1 MAKPK
6 YASKEYNQAMDRPPL
21 DPVYAAGLLAREK
34 KENFKIF
41 ATNKGGYIYYR
52 DDFLKAAAQPASP
65 PISATA
71 AAMAP
76 PPSEA
81 IGQSTFQAPP
91 QEKAKPARAGNK
103 LDDSLLTS
111 KKPSS
116 DIDKA
121 QRIGTPG
128 ETIPIV
134 FGKRANSIGGVWIQ
148 PPLVKA
154 GTKLFVGSFLY
165 PVSQGEIV
173 SAPVK
178 YRAWVGLRS
187 IAFLADQT
195 ITLQHDYATSASL
208 AAAPSVCP
216 IGGSTLFCG
225 VETFS
230 YLEQVFKAEVGFVFT
245 NSFAVDAGVY
255 SGLRIITR
263 GTGDTSNTVFTY
275 TADDIQVFNS
285 DSGADVTAAWLTFSG
300 ITSPASVTFAENF
313 NSATGGGRTVGTIL
327 DTIAVVGYIELG
339 AGGIAAALG
348 IPAGAKPIFQNTV
361 AVVDTQY
368 NPLLPASTGTLLGTQ
383 YEIVQTPYADPA
395 STPSANN
402 SAYADIT
409 FLRIEGDI
417 YDPPSEG
424 SFPTTTKQ
432 IFIYYEQGV
441 KVDLYSGGLVGG
453 VYPRGASNQLVDLVM
468 YLFTIYKQ
476 ANGAATADIA
486 SPIFIGNL
494 TSIAAFC
501 SQYNLFFNG
510 VLDETVNIID
520 IAATLVPYFLLSF
533 LSLGGQYRFEPL
545 LPLTGN
551 SIKLTALTPAATF
564 TEDEILPGSF
574 SKSFRAVSDRQDF
587 IAVMLYREANPSE
600 IGIQR
605 TKQVAYT
612 TTALDA
618 PVEQFDMTD
627 FCTSADHAAIYAKY
641 ELSKRKL
648 STHSISFQTALITT
662 GLKPTD
668 VIKIQRQRITS
679 RGDNRTEIE
688 WYQITGISYGTDG
701 GSTIEAE
708 HFPVSGSDI
717 AEISNSIVNGSF
729 RVL

>member
-1 MAKPK
+1 MARTPAQQDIALS
-6 YASKEYNQAMDRPPL
+6 ASGGRYKSYID
-21 DPVYAAGLLAREK
+21 AASRG
-34 KENFKIF
+34 FKVPI
-41 ATNKGGYIYYR
+41 AAV
-52 DDFLKAAAQPASP
+52 AAAITP
-65 PISATA
+65 PRTE
-71 AAMAP
+71 P
-76 PPSEA
+76 
-81 IGQSTFQAPP
+81 TFQAPP
-91 QEKAKPARAGNK
+91 QEKSKPARAGNK
-103 LDDSLLTS
+103 LDDSLLTG
-111 KKPSS
+111 KKPSA

-134 FGKRANSIGGVWIQ
+134 FGKRTSGIGGVWIQ

-173 SAPVK
+173 STPVK
-178 YRAWVGLRS
+178 HRTYVGLRNV
-187 IAFLADQT
+187 AFLEDQT
-195 ITLQHDYATSASL
+195 ITLQHDYATAASL

-230 YLEQVFKAEVGFVFT
+230 YLAQLFKAEVNFVYT
-245 NSFAVDAGVY
+245 ESVAVDAGVY
-255 SGLRIITR
+255 AGVRIITR
-263 GTGDTSNTVFTY
+263 GTGDTSNTVITFTG
-275 TADDIQVFNS
+275 ADVKVFNS
-285 DSGADVTAAWLTFSG
+285 DNGADVTAAWFTFTG
-300 ITSPASVTFAENF
+300 FSPATLFAENF
-313 NSATGGGRTVGTIL
+313 DSATGGGRTVGTIL
-327 DTIAVVGYIELG
+327 DTVALFGYFEPG
-339 AGGIAAALG
+339 AGGFAAALG
-348 IPAGAKPIFQNTV
+348 IPAGARAIFQQTV

-368 NPLLPASTGTLLGTQ
+368 NPSLPASTGALIGTQ
-383 YEIVQTPYADPA
+383 KEIIQTPYPDPDVTPTAD
-395 STPSANN
+395 N

-432 IFIYYEQGV
+432 IFIYYEEGV

-453 VYPRGASNQLVDLVM
+453 VYPTGASNQLVDLVM

-476 ANGAATADIA
+476 ADGAATADIA
-486 SPIFIGNL
+486 SPIFIDNL

-501 SQYNLFFNG
+501 DEYELYFNG

-520 IAATLVPYFLLSF
+520 IASTLAPYFLLSF

-551 SIKLTALTPAATF
+551 AIKLTALTPAATF

-574 SKSFRAVSDRQDF
+574 SKSFRAVSDRQDI

-605 TKQVAYT
+605 TRQVAYT

-641 ELSKRKL
+641 ELAKRKF

-662 GLKPTD
+662 GLNPTD
-668 VIKIQRQRITS
+668 IIKIQRQRISS

-688 WYQITGISYGTDG
+688 WYQITGITYGTDG

-708 HFPVSGSDI
+708 HFPVSNSDI
-717 AEISNSIVNGSF
+717 AEISDSIVNGSF

>member
-1 MAKPK
+1 MA
-6 YASKEYNQAMDRPPL
+6 YGDASPNQRKSVNVA
-21 DPVYAAGLLAREK
+21 Y
-34 KENFKIF
+34 
-41 ATNKGGYIYYR
+41 GGSAQKLRASPSVADLEFQLRGEGWGNQTQKTTQGSISCA
-52 DDFLKAAAQPASP
+52 AAAQG
-65 PISATA
+65 PIAAGAQIPVA
-71 AAMAP
+71 AAAAAITP
-76 PPSEA
+76 P
-81 IGQSTFQAPP
+81 TFQAPP
-91 QEKAKPARAGNK
+91 QEKAKPARAGKK

-111 KKPSS
+111 KKPSA

-134 FGKRANSIGGVWIQ
+134 FGKRASGIGGVWIQ

-178 YRAWVGLRS
+178 YRAWVGLRN

-195 ITLQHDYATSASL
+195 ITLQHDYATAASL

-225 VETFS
+225 VETYS
-230 YLEQVFKAEVGFVFT
+230 YLQPLIKAEVG
-245 NSFAVDAGVY
+245 Y
-255 SGLRIITR
+255 
-263 GTGDTSNTVFTY
+263 VFTY
-275 TADDIQVFNS
+275 SDEGLLGDSEFYVGERYRFLGTGGIANTAATHTAADVTVFNS
-285 DSGADVTAAWLTFSG
+285 DTGADVTAAWLTATG
-300 ITSPASVTFAENF
+300 IPPSAVFLYGLSPA
-313 NSATGGGRTVGTIL
+313 GTIIDFVAL
-327 DTIAVVGYIELG
+327 SGLYPSDPVLR
-339 AGGIAAALG
+339 AALG
-348 IPAGAKPIFQNTV
+348 LPSGARAVYQAEMQNVTN
-361 AVVDTQY
+361 QY
-368 NPLLPASTGTLLGTQ
+368 DPLLPADTGTFEGLQIEKILS
-383 YEIVQTPYADPA
+383 PYADPT

-424 SFPTTTKQ
+424 SYPTTTKQ

-486 SPIFIGNL
+486 SPIFVGNL

-501 SQYNLFFNG
+501 SQYSLFFNG

-520 IAATLVPYFLLSF
+520 IAATLAPYFLLSF

-551 SIKLTALTPAATF
+551 AIKLTALTPAATF

-605 TKQVAYT
+605 TKQVAFT

-627 FCTSADHAAIYAKY
+627 FCTSANHAAIYAKY
-641 ELSKRKL
+641 ELAKRKF

-668 VIKIQRQRITS
+668 VIKIQRQRISS
-679 RGDNRTEIE
+679 RGDNRAEIE

>member
-1 MAKPK
+1 MAGTIQLIKLIRGLNNIQREK
-6 YASKEYNQAMDRPPL
+6 DNAAIVARQAANRAKQAAASSPAIAPDPPVAISALPPL
-21 DPVYAAGLLAREK
+21 S
-34 KENFKIF
+34 
-41 ATNKGGYIYYR
+41 TGG
-52 DDFLKAAAQPASP
+52 DFVF
-65 PISATA
+65 T
-71 AAMAP
+71 
-76 PPSEA
+76 
-81 IGQSTFQAPP
+81 APP

-111 KKPSS
+111 KKPSA

-195 ITLQHDYATSASL
+195 ITLQHDYATAASL

-230 YLEQVFKAEVGFVFT
+230 YLGQLLEAEVGFVWT
-245 NSFAVDAGVY
+245 ESFAIDSGVY
-255 SGLRIITR
+255 TGARLLTR
-263 GTGDTSNTVFTY
+263 GTGDTSNTVITY
-275 TADDIQVFNS
+275 TGADLQVFNS
-285 DSGADVTAAWLTFSG
+285 DNGADVTTAYFTFTG
-300 ITSPASVTFAENF
+300 FSPATVFAENF
-313 NSATGGGRTVGTIL
+313 NSATGGGFTSGTL
-327 DTIAVVGYIELG
+327 RDNIALFGYAEFG
-339 AGGIAAALG
+339 ASGIAAALG
-348 IPAGAKPIFQNTV
+348 IPAGARPIFQITV
-361 AVVDTQY
+361 DAVNTQY
-368 NPLLPASTGTLLGTQ
+368 NPSLPASSGTLIGVHR
-383 YEIVQTPYADPA
+383 EIVQTPYADPA

-486 SPIFIGNL
+486 SPIFVGNL

-501 SQYNLFFNG
+501 SQYNLLFNG

-520 IAATLVPYFLLSF
+520 IAATLAPYFLLSF

-605 TKQVAYT
+605 TKQVAFT
-612 TTALDA
+612 ATALDA

-627 FCTSADHAAIYAKY
+627 FCASADHAAIYAKY
-641 ELSKRKL
+641 ELAKRKF

-668 VIKIQRQRITS
+668 VIKIQRQRISS

>member
-1 MAKPK
+1 M
-6 YASKEYNQAMDRPPL
+6 
-21 DPVYAAGLLAREK
+21 
-34 KENFKIF
+34 
-41 ATNKGGYIYYR
+41 TNI
-52 DDFLKAAAQPASP
+52 AAQ
-65 PISATA
+65 A
-71 AAMAP
+71 AEIV
-76 PPSEA
+76 PPSAES
-81 IGQSTFQAPP
+81 IGQGTFQAAP
-91 QEKAKPARAGNK
+91 QDKAKPARAGKK

-111 KKPSS
+111 KKPSA

-128 ETIPIV
+128 ETIPIA
-134 FGKRANSIGGVWIQ
+134 FGKRVNNIGGVWVQ
-148 PPLVKA
+148 PPLLKS
-154 GTKLFVGSFLY
+154 GTSNFVGSFLY
-165 PVSQGEIV
+165 AISQGEIV
-173 SAPVK
+173 SSPVK
-178 YRAWVGLRS
+178 YRTWVGLRTV
-187 IAFLADQT
+187 AFLPDQT
-195 ITLQHDYATSASL
+195 ITLAHDYATAASL
-208 AAAPSVCP
+208 VAAPSVCP
-216 IGGSTLFCG
+216 IGGSSLFCG
-225 VETFS
+225 VETYS
-230 YLEQVFKAEVGFVFT
+230 YLSTLYQAQVDSTFIEVISADFYEGT
-245 NSFAVDAGVY
+245 KE
-255 SGLRIITR
+255 ITR
-263 GTGDTSNTVFTY
+263 GTGDTSNSVFFVAT
-275 TADDIQVFNS
+275 DSLEVFNS
-285 DSGADVTAAWLTFSG
+285 STGADVTTAFFTFIG
-300 ITSPASVTFAENF
+300 ITPSPSVKFAYNTI
-313 NSATGGGRTVGTIL
+313 SSGGVVIGGKTVGTIEDL
-327 DTIAVVGYIELG
+327 GVG
-339 AGGIAAALG
+339 APDSAFNTALG
-348 IPAGAKPIFQNTV
+348 LPPGASAIFVNTV
-361 AVVDTQY
+361 TEVNNQV
-368 NPLLPASTGTLLGTQ
+368 NMLNPASTGTLTG
-383 YEIVQTPYADPA
+383 VQREFVISPYANPA
-395 STPSANN
+395 STPTANN

-409 FLRIEGDI
+409 FLRINGDI

-441 KVDLYSGGLVGG
+441 KVDLYSGGLVAG

-501 SQYNLFFNG
+501 SQYSLFFNG

-520 IAATLVPYFLLSF
+520 IASTLAPYFLLSF

-551 SIKLTALTPAATF
+551 AIKLTALTPAATF
-564 TEDEILPGSF
+564 TEDEILSGSF
-574 SKSFRAVSDRQDF
+574 NKSYRAVSNRQDF

-627 FCTSADHAAIYAKY
+627 FCVSPDHAVIYAKY
-641 ELSKRKL
+641 ELAKRKL
-648 STHSISFQTALITT
+648 STHSINFQTALITT

-668 VIKIQRQRITS
+668 IIKIQRQRISS

-688 WYQITGISYGTDG
+688 WYQITGITYDTDG

>member
-1 MAKPK
+1 MSFLPSGIRAPMN
-6 YASKEYNQAMDRPPL
+6 AESFRQATL
-21 DPVYAAGLLAREK
+21 QAQAANLPAQ
-34 KENFKIF
+34 
-41 ATNKGGYIYYR
+41 
-52 DDFLKAAAQPASP
+52 AAQLQA
-65 PISATA
+65 
-71 AAMAP
+71 
-76 PPSEA
+76 
-81 IGQSTFQAPP
+81 QAPQAAVSQTQAAP
-91 QEKAKPARAGNK
+91 QEKAKPARAGKK

-111 KKPSS
+111 KKPSA

-134 FGKRANSIGGVWIQ
+134 FGKRVNNIGGVWIQ
-148 PPLVKA
+148 PPLVKS

-173 SAPVK
+173 STPVK
-178 YRAWVGLRS
+178 YRAWVGLRN

-195 ITLQHDYATSASL
+195 ITLQHDYATAASL

-230 YLEQVFKAEVGFVFT
+230 YLEQPYKAEVGFVLT
-245 NSFAVDAGVY
+245 NSYDVDAGIYTGV
-255 SGLRIITR
+255 RIITR

-275 TADDIQVFNS
+275 TAADVQVFNS
-285 DSGADVTAAWLTFSG
+285 DNGADVTTAWLTFTG
-300 ITSPASVTFAENF
+300 YSPGTIFAENF
-313 NSATGGGRTVGTIL
+313 NTATGGGRTVGTIL
-327 DTIAVVGYIELG
+327 DYVALTGYIELG

-348 IPAGAKPIFQNTV
+348 IPAGAKPVYQNTIS
-361 AVVDTQY
+361 VVNTQY
-368 NPLLPASTGTLLGTQ
+368 NASLPASTGTLIGTQ
-383 YEIVQTPYADPA
+383 WEIIQTPYANPA
-395 STPSANN
+395 STPTANN

-409 FLRIEGDI
+409 FLRIQGNI

-486 SPIFIGNL
+486 SPIFTGNL

-501 SQYNLFFNG
+501 TQYNLFFNG
-510 VLDETVNIID
+510 VLDETVNIIE
-520 IAATLVPYFLLSF
+520 IAATLAPYFLLSF
-533 LSLGGQYRFEPL
+533 LSLGGQYRFEPF

-551 SIKLTALTPAATF
+551 AIKLTALTPAATF
-564 TEDEILPGSF
+564 TEDQILPGSF
-574 SKSFRAVSDRQDF
+574 SKSFRAVSNRQDF

-605 TKQVAYT
+605 TKQVAYA

-627 FCTSADHAAIYAKY
+627 FCTSPDHAVIYAKY
-641 ELSKRKL
+641 ELAKRKF
-648 STHSISFQTALITT
+648 STHTISFQTALITT

-668 VIKIQRQRITS
+668 IIKIQRQRISS

-688 WYQITGISYGTDG
+688 WYQISGITYETDG

>member
-41 ATNKGGYIYYR
+41 AENKGGYIYYR

-65 PISATA
+65 PIAATA
-71 AAMAP
+71 AAMVP
-76 PPSEA
+76 PLREPV
-81 IGQSTFQAPP
+81 FQAPP

-111 KKPSS
+111 KKPSA

-173 SAPVK
+173 STPVK

-187 IAFLADQT
+187 LAFLADQT
-195 ITLQHDYATSASL
+195 ITLQHDYATAASL

-230 YLEQVFKAEVGFVFT
+230 YLEPVFKAEVGAEYIF
-245 NSFAVDAGVY
+245 SD
-255 SGLRIITR
+255 RIELYLGYREITR
-263 GTGDTSNTVFTY
+263 GTGDTSNTVFSY
-275 TADDIQVFNS
+275 TAADVEVFNS
-285 DSGADVTAAWLTFSG
+285 ETGADVTSAWLAFTGFSPG
-300 ITSPASVTFAENF
+300 TVFVNNY
-313 NSATGGGRTVGTIL
+313 NSTTLGGRTVGTIRDEVAL
-327 DTIAVVGYIELG
+327 FGYAAPTS
-339 AGGIAAALG
+339 AGFNAALG
-348 IPAGAKPIFQNTV
+348 LTPGSRAVFRETV
-361 AVVDTQY
+361 SAVNTQY
-368 NPLLPASTGTLLGTQ
+368 NPLLPASTGTLLGVQ
-383 YEIVQTPYADPA
+383 GEIIYTPYADPA
-395 STPSANN
+395 STPTANN

-424 SFPTTTKQ
+424 SYPTTTKQ

-476 ANGAATADIA
+476 ADGAATADIA
-486 SPIFIGNL
+486 SPIFVGNL

-520 IAATLVPYFLLSF
+520 IAATLAPYFLLSF

-551 SIKLTALTPAATF
+551 AIKLTALTPAATF

-574 SKSFRAVSDRQDF
+574 SKSFRAVSDRQD
-587 IAVMLYREANPSE
+587 S
-600 IGIQR
+600 
-605 TKQVAYT
+605 
-612 TTALDA
+612 
-618 PVEQFDMTD
+618 
-627 FCTSADHAAIYAKY
+627 
-641 ELSKRKL
+641 
-648 STHSISFQTALITT
+648 HSISFQTALITT

-668 VIKIQRQRITS
+668 VIKIQRQRISS

>member
-1 MAKPK
+1 MVNKAPILSTTYQSTLPESPKKITVKAKAAELQAKTPQ
-6 YASKEYNQAMDRPPL
+6 AAVSQNQA
-21 DPVYAAGLLAREK
+21 A
-34 KENFKIF
+34 
-41 ATNKGGYIYYR
+41 
-52 DDFLKAAAQPASP
+52 
-65 PISATA
+65 
-71 AAMAP
+71 
-76 PPSEA
+76 
-81 IGQSTFQAPP
+81 P
-91 QEKAKPARAGNK
+91 QEKAKPARAGKK

-128 ETIPIV
+128 ETIPII
-134 FGKRANSIGGVWIQ
+134 FGKRANNIGGVWIQ

-173 SAPVK
+173 SSPVK
-178 YRAWVGLRS
+178 YRTWVGTRS
-187 IAFLADQT
+187 LAFLPDQSIT
-195 ITLQHDYATSASL
+195 IQHNYATAASL

-230 YLEQVFKAEVGFVFT
+230 YLEPVFKAEVGAENIF
-245 NSFAVDAGVY
+245 S
-255 SGLRIITR
+255 SRIELYVGFRDITR
-263 GTGDTSNTVFTY
+263 GIGDTSNTTFSY
-275 TADDIQVFNS
+275 TAADIEVFNS
-285 DSGADVTAAWLTFSG
+285 ETGADVTAAWLTYTGYSPG
-300 ITSPASVTFAENF
+300 IVFIRNF
-313 NSATGGGRTVGTIL
+313 NSATGGGYTVGSIVDYVAL
-327 DTIAVVGYIELG
+327 IGY
-339 AGGIAAALG
+339 APPTPADYNAALG
-348 IPAGAKPIFQNTV
+348 LTAGSRAVYRETV
-361 AVVDTQY
+361 AVVNTQY
-368 NPLLPASTGTLLGTQ
+368 NPSLPASTGTLIGTQ
-383 YEIVQTPYADPA
+383 TEIIYTPYANPA
-395 STPSANN
+395 STPTANN

-441 KVDLYSGGLVGG
+441 KVDLYSGGLVSG

-486 SPIFIGNL
+486 SPIFTGNL

-501 SQYNLFFNG
+501 NQYNLFFNG

-520 IAATLVPYFLLSF
+520 IASTLAPYFLLSF
-533 LSLGGQYRFEPL
+533 LSLGGQYRFEPF

-551 SIKLTALTPAATF
+551 AIKLTALTPAATF
-564 TEDEILPGSF
+564 TEDEILPDSF

-627 FCTSADHAAIYAKY
+627 FCASPDHAVIYAKY
-641 ELSKRKL
+641 ELAKRKF
-648 STHSISFQTALITT
+648 STHTISFQTALITT

-668 VIKIQRQRITS
+668 IIKIQRQRISS

-688 WYQITGISYGTDG
+688 WYQISGITYETDG
-701 GSTIEAE
+701 SSTIEAE
-708 HFPVSGSDI
+708 HFPVSSSNI

>member
-1 MAKPK
+1 MAQVNESN
-6 YASKEYNQAMDRPPL
+6 YAQVIKAVEDRMLANSTNFRQGVGMRYTTTAEYFADS
-21 DPVYAAGLLAREK
+21 AALTEAYVIRRRV
-34 KENFKIF
+34 N
-41 ATNKGGYIYYR
+41 T
-52 DDFLKAAAQPASP
+52 QSTTP
-65 PISATA
+65 PIAATA
-71 AAMAP
+71 AAIP
-76 PPSEA
+76 PPLREPV
-81 IGQSTFQAPP
+81 FQAPP
-91 QEKAKPARAGNK
+91 QEKAKPARAGKK

-111 KKPSS
+111 KKPSA

-134 FGKRANSIGGVWIQ
+134 FGKRANNIGGVWIQ
-148 PPLVKA
+148 PPMVKA

-178 YRAWVGLRS
+178 YRAWVGLRN

-195 ITLQHDYATSASL
+195 ITLQHDYATAASL
-208 AAAPSVCP
+208 AAAPSACP

-225 VETFS
+225 VETYS
-230 YLEQVFKAEVGFVFT
+230 YLQPLIKAEVGH
-245 NSFAVDAGVY
+245 
-255 SGLRIITR
+255 
-263 GTGDTSNTVFTY
+263 VFTY
-275 TADDIQVFNS
+275 SDEGLLGDSEFYVGERYRFLGTGSIANTAATHTAADVTVFNS
-285 DSGADVTAAWLTFSG
+285 DTGADVTAAWLT
-300 ITSPASVTFAENF
+300 
-313 NSATGGGRTVGTIL
+313 ATGIPPSTVFVYGLQPAGTIIDFVAISGL
-327 DTIAVVGYIELG
+327 YPSDPVLR
-339 AGGIAAALG
+339 AALG
-348 IPAGAKPIFQNTV
+348 LPSGARAVYQAEIQNVTN
-361 AVVDTQY
+361 QY
-368 NPLLPASTGTLLGTQ
+368 DPLLPADTGTFEGLQIEKILS
-383 YEIVQTPYADPA
+383 PYANPA
-395 STPSANN
+395 STPTANN

-424 SFPTTTKQ
+424 SYPTTTKQ

-486 SPIFIGNL
+486 SPIFVGNL

-501 SQYNLFFNG
+501 SQYSLFFNG

-520 IAATLVPYFLLSF
+520 IAATLAPYFLLSF

-551 SIKLTALTPAATF
+551 AIKLTALTPAATF

-605 TKQVAYT
+605 TKQVAFT

-627 FCTSADHAAIYAKY
+627 FCTSANHAAIYAKY
-641 ELSKRKL
+641 ELAKRKF

>member
-1 MAKPK
+1 M
-6 YASKEYNQAMDRPPL
+6 
-21 DPVYAAGLLAREK
+21 
-34 KENFKIF
+34 ENIS
-41 ATNKGGYIYYR
+41 AQ
-52 DDFLKAAAQPASP
+52 AAAITPVPAES
-65 PISATA
+65 
-71 AAMAP
+71 
-76 PPSEA
+76 
-81 IGQSTFQAPP
+81 IGQGTFQAAS
-91 QEKAKPARAGNK
+91 QEKAKPARAGKK

-111 KKPSS
+111 KKPSA
-116 DIDKA
+116 DIDKS

-134 FGKRANSIGGVWIQ
+134 FGKRVNNIGGVWVQ
-148 PPLVKA
+148 PPLAKS

-173 SAPVK
+173 SAPLK
-178 YRAWVGLRS
+178 YRAWVGLRN
-187 IAFLADQT
+187 IAFLEDQT
-195 ITLQHDYATSASL
+195 ITLQHDYATAASL

-225 VETFS
+225 IETFS
-230 YLEQVFKAEVGFVFT
+230 YLDQLFKAEVGFVFT
-245 NSFAVDAGVY
+245 ESIAVQPGIY
-255 SGLRIITR
+255 TGIRQITR

-275 TADDIQVFNS
+275 TGADIQVFNS
-285 DSGADVTAAWLTFSG
+285 DNGADVTAAWLTFTG
-300 ITSPASVTFAENF
+300 YSPATSFGQNINAT
-313 NSATGGGRTVGTIL
+313 TGGGFTVGHIEDL
-327 DTIAVVGYIELG
+327 IASVGYVELG
-339 AGGIAAALG
+339 AGGLAAALG
-348 IPAGAKPIFQNTV
+348 IPTGGRAIFQSTV
-361 AVVDTQY
+361 AVIDTQF
-368 NPLLPASTGTLLGTQ
+368 NPSLPASTGTLTGVQ
-383 YEIVQTPYADPA
+383 YELIETPYANPA
-395 STPSANN
+395 STPTANN

-441 KVDLYSGGLVGG
+441 KVDLYSGGLVAG

-501 SQYNLFFNG
+501 SQYSLFFNG

-520 IAATLVPYFLLSF
+520 IASTLAPYFLLSF

-551 SIKLTALTPAATF
+551 AIKLTALTPAATF
-564 TEDEILPGSF
+564 TEDEILSGSF
-574 SKSFRAVSDRQDF
+574 NKSYRAVSNRQDF

-627 FCTSADHAAIYAKY
+627 FCASPDHAVIYAKY
-641 ELSKRKL
+641 ELAKRKF
-648 STHSISFQTALITT
+648 STHSINFQTALITT

-668 VIKIQRQRITS
+668 IIKIQRQRISS

-688 WYQITGISYGTDG
+688 WYQITGITYDTDG

>member
-1 MAKPK
+1 MEEVLASTSSSINDQGRRVTTQTIVTKPRG
-6 YASKEYNQAMDRPPL
+6 SKLSVRKPI
-21 DPVYAAGLLAREK
+21 AAV
-34 KENFKIF
+34 
-41 ATNKGGYIYYR
+41 
-52 DDFLKAAAQPASP
+52 AAAISIPA
-65 PISATA
+65 AVA
-71 AAMAP
+71 AI
-76 PPSEA
+76 PSV
-81 IGQSTFQAPP
+81 FQAPP

-111 KKPSS
+111 KKPSA

-187 IAFLADQT
+187 LAFLADQT
-195 ITLQHDYATSASL
+195 ITLQHDYATAASL

-230 YLEQVFKAEVGFVFT
+230 YLEPLYKAEVDFT
-245 NSFAVDAGVY
+245 QTRAVSYEVY
-255 SGLRIITR
+255 VGQRQITR
-263 GTGDTSNTVFTY
+263 GTGDTSNTVFIE
-275 TADDIQVFNS
+275 TAGDVQVFNS
-285 DSGADVTAAWLTFSG
+285 DTGADITATWLAYTG
-300 ITSPASVTFAENF
+300 YSPSLKFLNNHNSV
-313 NSATGGGRTVGTIL
+313 TGGGNTVGTITDFVAL
-327 DTIAVVGYIELG
+327 FGYG
-339 AGGIAAALG
+339 APDPATATALG
-348 IPAGAKPIFQNTV
+348 IPSGAKAIFQETV
-361 AVVDTQY
+361 SIVDTQY
-368 NPLLPASTGTLLGTQ
+368 NPSLPASTGTLLGTQ
-383 YEIVQTPYADPA
+383 NEFIDTPYADPA
-395 STPSANN
+395 STPTANN

-476 ANGAATADIA
+476 ADGAATADIA
-486 SPIFIGNL
+486 SPIFVGNL

-501 SQYNLFFNG
+501 DEYDLYFNG

-520 IAATLVPYFLLSF
+520 IAATLAPYFLLSF

-574 SKSFRAVSDRQDF
+574 SKLFRAVSDRQDF

-605 TKQVAYT
+605 TKQVAFT

-627 FCTSADHAAIYAKY
+627 FCASADHAAIYAKY
-641 ELSKRKL
+641 ELSKRKF

>member
-1 MAKPK
+1 MAAPK
-6 YASKEYNQAMDRPPL
+6 YATKEYHQAKDRPPL

-71 AAMAP
+71 AAVLSP
-76 PPSEA
+76 LREPV
-81 IGQSTFQAPP
+81 FQAPP

-111 KKPSS
+111 KKPSA

-173 SAPVK
+173 STPVK
-178 YRAWVGLRS
+178 YRAWVGTRS
-187 IAFLADQT
+187 LAFLADQT
-195 ITLQHDYATSASL
+195 ITLQHDYATAASL

-225 VETFS
+225 IETFS
-230 YLEQVFKAEVGFVFT
+230 YLRPVTKAEVGFVDT
-245 NSFAVDAGVY
+245 IPVSYENY
-255 SGLRIITR
+255 EGLRAITR
-263 GTGDTSNTVFTY
+263 GTGDTSNTVFIF
-275 TADDIQVFNS
+275 TAADVQVFNS
-285 DSGADVTAAWLTFSG
+285 DTGADITATWLAYTG
-300 ITSPASVTFAENF
+300 YSPSLQFLSNYDST
-313 NSATGGGRTVGTIL
+313 TGGGRTVGTIF
-327 DTIAVVGYIELG
+327 DVVALFGYF
-339 AGGIAAALG
+339 APDPVTAAALG
-348 IPAGAKPIFQNTV
+348 IPSGAKAVFQNTISIV
-361 AVVDTQY
+361 NTQY
-368 NPLLPASTGTLLGTQ
+368 NASLPVSTGTLIG
-383 YEIVQTPYADPA
+383 VQEEYIETPYADPA

-476 ANGAATADIA
+476 ADGAATADIA
-486 SPIFIGNL
+486 SPIFVGNL

-520 IAATLVPYFLLSF
+520 IAATLAPYFLLSF

-551 SIKLTALTPAATF
+551 TIKLTALTPAATF

-605 TKQVAYT
+605 TKQVAFT
-612 TTALDA
+612 ATALDA

-641 ELSKRKL
+641 ELAKRKF

>member
-1 MAKPK
+1 M
-6 YASKEYNQAMDRPPL
+6 
-21 DPVYAAGLLAREK
+21 
-34 KENFKIF
+34 ENIS
-41 ATNKGGYIYYR
+41 AQ
-52 DDFLKAAAQPASP
+52 AAAITPVPAES
-65 PISATA
+65 
-71 AAMAP
+71 
-76 PPSEA
+76 
-81 IGQSTFQAPP
+81 IGQGTFQAAP
-91 QEKAKPARAGNK
+91 QDKAKPARAGKK

-111 KKPSS
+111 KKPSA

-134 FGKRANSIGGVWIQ
+134 FGKRVNNIGGVWVQ
-148 PPLVKA
+148 PPLAKS

-173 SAPVK
+173 SAPLK
-178 YRAWVGLRS
+178 YRAWVGLRN
-187 IAFLADQT
+187 IAFLEDQT
-195 ITLQHDYATSASL
+195 ITLQHDYATAASL

-225 VETFS
+225 IETFS
-230 YLEQVFKAEVGFVFT
+230 YLEQLFKAEVGFVYT
-245 NSFAVDAGVY
+245 ESIAVQPGSYAGV
-255 SGLRIITR
+255 RQITR
-263 GTGDTSNTVFTY
+263 GTGDTTNIVFTY
-275 TADDIQVFNS
+275 TAADIQVFNS
-285 DSGADVTAAWLTFSG
+285 DNGADVTAAWLTFTG
-300 ITSPASVTFAENF
+300 YSPGTLFGGNL
-313 NSATGGGRTVGTIL
+313 NPATGGGFAVGHIEDL
-327 DTIAVVGYIELG
+327 IASVGYVDTG

-348 IPAGAKPIFQNTV
+348 IPAGGRAIFQTTV
-361 AVVDTQY
+361 DAVDTQY
-368 NPLLPASTGTLLGTQ
+368 NPSLPASTGTLIGTQ
-383 YEIVQTPYADPA
+383 YEVIETPYANPA
-395 STPSANN
+395 STPTANN

-409 FLRIEGDI
+409 FLRINGDI

-424 SFPTTTKQ
+424 SYPTTTKQ

-441 KVDLYSGGLVGG
+441 KVDLYSGGLVAG

-501 SQYNLFFNG
+501 SQYSLFFNG

-520 IAATLVPYFLLSF
+520 IASTLAPYFLLSF

-551 SIKLTALTPAATF
+551 AIKLTALTPAATF
-564 TEDEILPGSF
+564 TEDEILSGSF
-574 SKSFRAVSDRQDF
+574 NKSYRAVSNRQDF

-612 TTALDA
+612 ATALDA

-627 FCTSADHAAIYAKY
+627 FCASPDHAVIYAKY
-641 ELSKRKL
+641 ELAKRKF
-648 STHSISFQTALITT
+648 STHSINFQTALITT

-668 VIKIQRQRITS
+668 IIKIQRQRISS

-688 WYQITGISYGTDG
+688 WYQITGITYDTDG

>member
-1 MAKPK
+1 MSAE
-6 YASKEYNQAMDRPPL
+6 SFRQATL
-21 DPVYAAGLLAREK
+21 EAQAANLPAQ
-34 KENFKIF
+34 
-41 ATNKGGYIYYR
+41 
-52 DDFLKAAAQPASP
+52 AAQLQAQSP
-65 PISATA
+65 QA
-71 AAMAP
+71 AV
-76 PPSEA
+76 S
-81 IGQSTFQAPP
+81 QTQAEP

-111 KKPSS
+111 KKPSA

-134 FGKRANSIGGVWIQ
+134 FGKRVNNIGGVWIQ
-148 PPLVKA
+148 PPLVKS

-173 SAPVK
+173 STPVK
-178 YRAWVGLRS
+178 YRAWVGLRN
-187 IAFLADQT
+187 IAFLEDQT
-195 ITLQHDYATSASL
+195 ITLQHDYATAASL

-230 YLEQVFKAEVGFVFT
+230 YLEQPYKAEVGFTFT
-245 NSFAVDAGVY
+245 NSYNVDAGIY
-255 SGLRIITR
+255 TGTRTITR

-275 TADDIQVFNS
+275 TAADIQVFNS
-285 DSGADVTAAWLTFSG
+285 DNGADVTTAWLTFTG
-300 ITSPASVTFAENF
+300 YSPGTLFAENL
-313 NSATGGGRTVGTIL
+313 NTTTGGGRTVGTIVDYVAL
-327 DTIAVVGYIELG
+327 IGYIALG

-348 IPAGAKPIFQNTV
+348 IPAGAKPIFQNTIS
-361 AVVDTQY
+361 VVNTQY
-368 NPLLPASTGTLLGTQ
+368 NASLPASTGTLTGTQ
-383 YEIVQTPYADPA
+383 YEIIQTPYANPA
-395 STPSANN
+395 STPTANN

-409 FLRIEGDI
+409 FLRIQGNI

-441 KVDLYSGGLVGG
+441 KVDLYSGGLASG

-486 SPIFIGNL
+486 SPIYTGNL

-501 SQYNLFFNG
+501 NQYNLFFNG

-520 IAATLVPYFLLSF
+520 IASMLAPYFLLSF

-551 SIKLTALTPAATF
+551 AIKLTALTPVATF

-574 SKSFRAVSDRQDF
+574 SKSFRAVSNRQDF

-605 TKQVAYT
+605 TKQVAYA

-627 FCTSADHAAIYAKY
+627 FCTSPDHAVIYAKY
-641 ELSKRKL
+641 ELAKRKF
-648 STHSISFQTALITT
+648 STHTISFQTALITT

-668 VIKIQRQRITS
+668 IIKVQRQRISS

-688 WYQITGISYGTDG
+688 WYQISGITYETDG

>member
-1 MAKPK
+1 MNLYNDRNRLYGDGGSALLQGRLYRENQYRIGAGAFLEGRLNQIFGPK
-6 YASKEYNQAMDRPPL
+6 K
-21 DPVYAAGLLAREK
+21 
-34 KENFKIF
+34 
-41 ATNKGGYIYYR
+41 
-52 DDFLKAAAQPASP
+52 
-65 PISATA
+65 
-71 AAMAP
+71 
-76 PPSEA
+76 
-81 IGQSTFQAPP
+81 FQAEA
-91 QEKAKPARAGNK
+91 QEKAKPARAGKK

-134 FGKRANSIGGVWIQ
+134 FGKRANNIGGVWIQ

-165 PVSQGEIV
+165 PISQGEIV

-178 YRAWVGLRS
+178 HRAWAGLRNL
-187 IAFLADQT
+187 AFLPDQT
-195 ITLQHDYATSASL
+195 ITLQHDYATAASL

-225 VETFS
+225 VETYS
-230 YLEQVFKAEVGFVFT
+230 YLQPLIKAEVGHDFT
-245 NSFAVDAGVY
+245 Y
-255 SGLRIITR
+255 SDDGILGDSEFYVGERYR
-263 GTGDTSNTVFTY
+263 FLGTGSIANTAASH
-275 TADDIQVFNS
+275 TAADVTVFNS
-285 DSGADVTAAWLTFSG
+285 DTGADVTAAWLAATG
-300 ITSPASVTFAENF
+300 IPPSTVFLYGLSPA
-313 NSATGGGRTVGTIL
+313 GTII
-327 DTIAVVGYIELG
+327 DFVALG
-339 AGGIAAALG
+339 GLYPSDPVLRAALG
-348 IPAGAKPIFQNTV
+348 LPSGARAVYQAEIQNVTN
-361 AVVDTQY
+361 QY
-368 NPLLPASTGTLLGTQ
+368 DPLLPADTGTFEGLQ
-383 YEIVQTPYADPA
+383 IEKIISPYADPA
-395 STPSANN
+395 STPTANN

-486 SPIFIGNL
+486 SPIFVGNL
-494 TSIAAFC
+494 TSVAAFC
-501 SQYNLFFNG
+501 SQYSLFFNG

-520 IAATLVPYFLLSF
+520 IAATLAPYFLLSF
-533 LSLGGQYRFEPL
+533 LSIGGQYRFEPL

-551 SIKLTALTPAATF
+551 AIKLTALTPAATF

-605 TKQVAYT
+605 TKQVAYSA
-612 TTALDA
+612 TALDA

-627 FCTSADHAAIYAKY
+627 FCASPDHAVIYAKY
-641 ELSKRKL
+641 ELAKRKF
-648 STHSISFQTALITT
+648 STHTISFQTALITT

-668 VIKIQRQRITS
+668 IIKIQRQRISS

-688 WYQITGISYGTDG
+688 WYQITGITYGTDG

-708 HFPVSGSDI
+708 HFPVSSSDI

>member
-1 MAKPK
+1 MNAE
-6 YASKEYNQAMDRPPL
+6 SFRQATL
-21 DPVYAAGLLAREK
+21 QAQAANLPAQ
-34 KENFKIF
+34 
-41 ATNKGGYIYYR
+41 
-52 DDFLKAAAQPASP
+52 AAQLQA
-65 PISATA
+65 
-71 AAMAP
+71 
-76 PPSEA
+76 
-81 IGQSTFQAPP
+81 QAPQAAVSQTQAAP
-91 QEKAKPARAGNK
+91 QEKAKPARAGKK

-111 KKPSS
+111 KKPSA

-121 QRIGTPG
+121 QRIGIPG
-128 ETIPIV
+128 ETIPIA
-134 FGKRANSIGGVWIQ
+134 FGKRVNNIGGVWIQ
-148 PPLVKA
+148 PPLVKS

-173 SAPVK
+173 STPVK
-178 YRAWVGLRS
+178 YRSWVGTRS
-187 IAFLADQT
+187 LAFLPDQSIT
-195 ITLQHDYATSASL
+195 IQHDYATAASL

-225 VETFS
+225 IETFS
-230 YLEQVFKAEVGFVFT
+230 YLDKVRKAEVGAEYIF
-245 NSFAVDAGVY
+245 SD
-255 SGLRIITR
+255 RIELYLGFRTITR
-263 GTGDTSNTVFTY
+263 GTGDTSNTIFSY
-275 TADDIQVFNS
+275 TAADVEVFNS
-285 DSGADVTAAWLTFSG
+285 ETGADVTAAWLAYTG
-300 ITSPASVTFAENF
+300 YSPGVVFVENY
-313 NSATGGGRTVGTIL
+313 NATTGGGYTVGT
-327 DTIAVVGYIELG
+327 VVDYVALLGY
-339 AGGIAAALG
+339 APPTSAAYNTALG
-348 IPAGAKPIFQNTV
+348 LTAGSR
-361 AVVDTQY
+361 AVYRETTSVVNTQY
-368 NPLLPASTGTLLGTQ
+368 NGSLPASTGTLVGTQ
-383 YEIVQTPYADPA
+383 NEIIYTPYADPA
-395 STPSANN
+395 STPTANN

-409 FLRIEGDI
+409 FLRIEGNI

-486 SPIFIGNL
+486 SPIFTGNL

-520 IAATLVPYFLLSF
+520 IASTLAPYFLLSF
-533 LSLGGQYRFEPL
+533 LSLGGQYRFEPF

-551 SIKLTALTPAATF
+551 AIKLTALTPAATF

-574 SKSFRAVSDRQDF
+574 NKSFRTVSNRQDF

-605 TKQVAYT
+605 TKQVAYA

-627 FCTSADHAAIYAKY
+627 FCASPDHAVIYAKY
-641 ELSKRKL
+641 ELAKRKF
-648 STHSISFQTALITT
+648 STHTISFQTALITT

-668 VIKIQRQRITS
+668 IIKIQRQRISS

-688 WYQITGISYGTDG
+688 WYQISGITYETDG

>member
-1 MAKPK
+1 MAAPK
-6 YASKEYNQAMDRPPL
+6 YATKEYHQAKDRPPL

-41 ATNKGGYIYYR
+41 ATNKGGYVYYR

-65 PISATA
+65 PISATSA
-71 AAMAP
+71 ASAP
-76 PPSEA
+76 PHPEPV
-81 IGQSTFQAPP
+81 FQAPP
-91 QEKAKPARAGNK
+91 QEKSKPARAGKK

-111 KKPSS
+111 KKPSA

-134 FGKRANSIGGVWIQ
+134 FGKRANNIGGVWIQ

-178 YRAWVGLRS
+178 YRAWVGLRN
-187 IAFLADQT
+187 IAFLADQA
-195 ITLQHDYATSASL
+195 ITLQHDYATAASL
-208 AAAPSVCP
+208 AAAPNVCP

-230 YLEQVFKAEVGFVFT
+230 YLGQLLKAEVDFT
-245 NSFAVDAGVY
+245 WTESFAIDSGVY
-255 SGLRIITR
+255 TGVRILTR
-263 GTGDTSNTVFTY
+263 GTGDTSNTVITY
-275 TADDIQVFNS
+275 TGADLQVFNS
-285 DSGADVTAAWLTFSG
+285 DNGADVTAAYFTFTG
-300 ITSPASVTFAENF
+300 FSPATVFAENF
-313 NSATGGGRTVGTIL
+313 NPSTGGGFTSGTL
-327 DTIAVVGYIELG
+327 RDNIALFGYIELG
-339 AGGIAAALG
+339 TGGIAAALG
-348 IPAGAKPIFQNTV
+348 IPAGAKPIFQITVDAVNT
-361 AVVDTQY
+361 QF
-368 NPLLPASTGTLLGTQ
+368 NPSLPASTGTLIGVQ
-383 YEIVQTPYADPA
+383 REVVQTIYSNPA

-501 SQYNLFFNG
+501 TQYNLFFNG

-520 IAATLVPYFLLSF
+520 IASTLAPYFLLSF

-551 SIKLTALTPAATF
+551 AIKLTALTPAATF

-627 FCTSADHAAIYAKY
+627 FCTSPDHAVIYAKY
-641 ELSKRKL
+641 ELAKRKF
-648 STHSISFQTALITT
+648 STHTISFQTALITT

-668 VIKIQRQRITS
+668 IIKIQRQRISS

-708 HFPVSGSDI
+708 HFPVNGSDI

>member
-1 MAKPK
+1 M
-6 YASKEYNQAMDRPPL
+6 ENI
-21 DPVYAAGLLAREK
+21 AA
-34 KENFKIF
+34 
-41 ATNKGGYIYYR
+41 
-52 DDFLKAAAQPASP
+52 KAAAITPF
-65 PISATA
+65 SAE
-71 AAMAP
+71 
-76 PPSEA
+76 S
-81 IGQSTFQAPP
+81 IGQGTFQAAP
-91 QEKAKPARAGNK
+91 QDKAKPARAGKK

-111 KKPSS
+111 KKPSA

-134 FGKRANSIGGVWIQ
+134 FGKRVNSIGGVWVQ
-148 PPLVKA
+148 PPLVKS

-173 SAPVK
+173 SAPLK
-178 YRAWVGLRS
+178 YRAWVGTNTL
-187 IAFLADQT
+187 AFLEDQT
-195 ITLQHDYATSASL
+195 ITIQHDYATAASL
-208 AAAPSVCP
+208 AAAPNVCP

-230 YLEQVFKAEVGFVFT
+230 YLDPVWKAEVGFVYT
-245 NSFAVDAGVY
+245 ESYPAQSGIY
-255 SGLRIITR
+255 YGLRQITR
-263 GTGDTSNTVFTY
+263 GTGDTTNTVFTF
-275 TADDIQVFNS
+275 TAADIQVFNS
-285 DSGADVTAAWLTFSG
+285 DNGADVTAAWLTFQG
-300 ITSPASVTFAENF
+300 LSPTVTFAGNL
-313 NSATGGGRTVGTIL
+313 NSTTGGGF
-327 DTIAVVGYIELG
+327 AVGYIQDVIALAGYTDSG

-348 IPAGAKPIFQNTV
+348 IPTGARLVFQYTV

-368 NPLLPASTGTLLGTQ
+368 NPSLPASTGTLIGIQ
-383 YEIVQTPYADPA
+383 YEKIETPYANPA
-395 STPSANN
+395 STPTANN
-402 SAYADIT
+402 SAYADTT
-409 FLRIEGDI
+409 FLRINGDI

-432 IFIYYEQGV
+432 IFVYYEQGV
-441 KVDLYSGGLVGG
+441 KVDLYSGGLVAG

-468 YLFTIYKQ
+468 YLLTIYKQ
-476 ANGAATADIA
+476 ANGAATPDIS

-501 SQYNLFFNG
+501 NQYNLFFNG
-510 VLDETVNIID
+510 ILDETVNIID
-520 IAATLVPYFLLSF
+520 VTSTLAPYFLLSF

-551 SIKLTALTPAATF
+551 AIKLTALTPAATF
-564 TEDEILPGSF
+564 TEDEILSGSF
-574 SKSFRAVSDRQDF
+574 NKSYRAVSNRQDF

-600 IGIQR
+600 ISIQR

-627 FCTSADHAAIYAKY
+627 FCASSDHAVLYAKY
-641 ELSKRKL
+641 ELAKRKF
-648 STHSISFQTALITT
+648 STHSINFQTALITT

-668 VIKIQRQRITS
+668 IIKIQRQRISS
-679 RGDNRTEIE
+679 RGDNRTEIN
-688 WYQITGISYGTDG
+688 WYQITGITYDTDG

>member
-1 MAKPK
+1 MATPAQQIIQ
-6 YASKEYNQAMDRPPL
+6 ASAGGNAQARQDIAL
-21 DPVYAAGLLAREK
+21 SAS
-34 KENFKIF
+34 
-41 ATNKGGYIYYR
+41 GGRYKSYI
-52 DDFLKAAAQPASP
+52 DAAARGFK
-65 PISATA
+65 
-71 AAMAP
+71 AP
-76 PPSEA
+76 PPSKIPPSAPIAAVAATITPPRREPV
-81 IGQSTFQAPP
+81 FQAPP
-91 QEKAKPARAGNK
+91 QEKSKPARAGNK

-111 KKPSS
+111 KKPSA

-134 FGKRANSIGGVWIQ
+134 FGKRANNIGGVWIQ

-178 YRAWVGLRS
+178 HRAWVGLRN

-195 ITLQHDYATSASL
+195 ITLQHDYATAATL

-225 VETFS
+225 VETYS
-230 YLEQVFKAEVGFVFT
+230 YLQPLIKAEVGHIYT
-245 NSFAVDAGVY
+245 Y
-255 SGLRIITR
+255 SDDSALGDSEYYVGERYKNL
-263 GTGDTSNTVFTY
+263 GTGDIVNSAFSY
-275 TADDIQVFNS
+275 TAADVTVFNS
-285 DSGADVTAAWLTFSG
+285 DTGADVTAAWIAFTGFLPTTTFLFG
-300 ITSPASVTFAENF
+300 LQAA
-313 NSATGGGRTVGTIL
+313 GTITDFVGSGDL
-327 DTIAVVGYIELG
+327 DPSNPSLR
-339 AGGIAAALG
+339 AALG
-348 IPAGAKPIFQNTV
+348 LSSGARAIFQAEITSVTN
-361 AVVDTQY
+361 QY
-368 NPLLPASTGTLLGTQ
+368 DPALPASTGTFEGVQ
-383 YEIVQTPYADPA
+383 IEKIVSPYANPA

-424 SFPTTTKQ
+424 SYPTTTKQ

-441 KVDLYSGGLVGG
+441 KVDLYSGGLVAG

-468 YLFTIYKQ
+468 YIFTIYKQ

-501 SQYNLFFNG
+501 DEYDLYFNG

-520 IAATLVPYFLLSF
+520 IAATLAPYFLLSF

-551 SIKLTALTPAATF
+551 AIKLTALTPAATF

-605 TKQVAYT
+605 TKQVAFT

-627 FCTSADHAAIYAKY
+627 FCTSSDHAVIYAKY
-641 ELSKRKL
+641 ELAKRKF
-648 STHSISFQTALITT
+648 STHTISFQTALITT

-668 VIKIQRQRITS
+668 IIKIQRQRISS

-688 WYQITGISYGTDG
+688 WYQITGITYGTDG

-708 HFPVSGSDI
+708 HFPVNGSDI